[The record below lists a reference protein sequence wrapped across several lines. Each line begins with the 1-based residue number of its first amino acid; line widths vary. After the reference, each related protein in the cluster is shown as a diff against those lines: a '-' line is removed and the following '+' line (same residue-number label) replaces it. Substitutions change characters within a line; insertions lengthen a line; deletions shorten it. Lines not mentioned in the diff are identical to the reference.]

1 MKIISVVGARPQFIK
16 CAALTRELQTEY
28 SHVIVH
34 TGQHYDFDLSG
45 VFFDELNIPEPE
57 YNLGVGSGTHGYQ
70 IGQTLIAAEE
80 VLSKE
85 KPDLTLVYGDTNSTL
100 AGALAASRLHIPVGH
115 VEAGI
120 RTGDKKYPEEINRTL
135 TDHCSDL
142 NFCSTKASVNNLNN
156 ENISSGVYLT
166 GDVMVDILLRLK
178 AVAEKSSI
186 LQCLNLT
193 SKQYLLVTVHRSDNT
208 DESENLKNIVD
219 ALCQIDQTIVFT
231 AHPRTVDALRRDRLY
246 NKISEHKKIKIIK
259 PVGYLESIKLMSDAR
274 KVITDSGGMQKE
286 AYVLKVPCVTMC
298 EVSVWPET
306 VEDGWNV
313 LVGTDTQKIVDMA
326 RNFEP
331 TGEQK
336 EDFGKG
342 EACKNIK
349 KIIDSMWK

>member
-1 MKIISVVGARPQFIK
+1 MSVVGARPQFIK
-16 CAALTRELQTEY
+16 CAALTRELRTEY
-28 SHVIVH
+28 NEVIVH

-45 VFFDELNIPEPE
+45 VFFDQLDMPKPK

-70 IGQTLIAAEE
+70 IGQMLVAIEE

-85 KPDLTLVYGDTNSTL
+85 KPDLTLVYGDTNSAL
-100 AGALAASRLHIPVGH
+100 AGALAASKLHILLGH
-115 VEAGI
+115 IEAGV
-120 RTGDKKYPEEINRTL
+120 RTGDRSIPEEINRTL

-142 NFCSTKASVNNLNN
+142 NFCPTKASVNNLNN

-186 LQCLNLT
+186 LQDLNLT
-193 SKQYLLVTVHRSDNT
+193 SKQYLLVTIHRPDST

-231 AHPRTVDALRRDRLY
+231 AHPRTVDALRRDGLY
-246 NKISEHKKIKIIK
+246 SKISKHKKIKIIK

-313 LVGTDTQKIVDMA
+313 LVGADTQKIVDMA

-342 EACKNIK
+342 EACKNVK